1 MAAFKVF
8 EIQKSLETVHSRRE
22 WAGGGGGAEAPGDRV
37 QWAAK

>member
-22 WAGGGGGAEAPGDRV
+22 WGGGGGAEAPGDRV